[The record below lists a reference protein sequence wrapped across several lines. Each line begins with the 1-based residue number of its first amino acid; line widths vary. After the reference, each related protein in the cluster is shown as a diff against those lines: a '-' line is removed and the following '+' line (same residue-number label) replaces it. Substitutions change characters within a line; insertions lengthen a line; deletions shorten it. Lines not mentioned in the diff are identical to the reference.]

1 MKKNLYHTLAVTL
14 LTALVWACG
23 ITIDPTP
30 LCGCSPVVTLPDIL
44 VGKWNFV
51 GYIKEDS
58 LNIEQEKLKASTPD
72 FPADLELS
80 FSKTSQNKKELTF
93 TGSSSVN
100 TYNGGITLG
109 TGTTDSSWRAWTPIT
124 SGAIAQTKMAGSNEA
139 MAFEIK
145 YLNGLSVGEKVKIE
159 DGANILLRVKIPNDE
174 MLFVRKR

>member
-1 MKKNLYHTLAVTL
+1 MKKNLYRTLVVAL
-14 LTALVWACG
+14 LTTFVWACG

-44 VGKWNFV
+44 VGKWEFV
-51 GYIKEDS
+51 GYVKEDS
-58 LNIEQEKLKASTPD
+58 LDIEKEKLKASTPD
-72 FPADLELS
+72 FPANLEVLYN
-80 FSKTSQNKKELTF
+80 TTAANRKKLDIA
-93 TGSSSVN
+93 GSSSVN
-100 TYNGGITLG
+100 TYNGEITL
-109 TGTTDSSWRAWTPIT
+109 GTTDSSWRAWTPIT

-159 DGANILLRVKIPNDE
+159 DGMNILLRVKIPNDE